1 MKLHLVDGTYE
12 LFRAFYGAPSS
23 INGSGQEV
31 GATRGILRTLLG
43 LIRDESATHIGCAFD
58 HQIES
63 FRNQL
68 FGGYKTGEGIDPA
81 FFAQFPL
88 AERATH
94 ALGIVVWPMIDFEAD
109 DALATAAAQWEDHPE
124 VTQVVICSPDKDLAQ
139 CVHSDRVV
147 MLDRRR
153 RILLDEAGVREKF
166 GIPPASI
173 PDYLALVGDAAD
185 GIPGIPR
192 WGPKTAGMLL
202 SRFGSIEAIPRDP
215 NFWGVDVRGKDA
227 LAESLNGRRDDAEL
241 YRTLAVLRRDVPLEE
256 TLEDLEWKGVRH
268 EEMQA
273 LCAEL
278 GESELLE
285 RVPRWR

>member
-12 LFRAFYGAPSS
+12 LFRSHYGAPSS
-23 INGSGQEV
+23 INRVGQEV
-31 GATRGILRTLLG
+31 GATRGLLRTLLG
-43 LIRDESATHIGCAFD
+43 LIRDENATHIGVAFD
-58 HQIES
+58 HVIES

-68 FGGYKTGEGIDPA
+68 FAGYKTGEGVDPA
-81 FFAQFPL
+81 LMAQFPL

-109 DALATAAAQWEDHPE
+109 DAIATAAVQWEDHPDIA
-124 VTQVVICSPDKDLAQ
+124 QVVICSPDKDMAQ
-139 CVHSDRVV
+139 CVRGDRVV

-153 RILLDEAGVREKF
+153 RILLDEGGVREKF
-166 GIPPASI
+166 GVAPASI

-192 WGPKTAGMLL
+192 WGPKTAGILL

-215 NFWGVDVRGKDA
+215 HFWGVEIRGRDV
-227 LAESLNGRRDDAEL
+227 LAESLNTRRADAEL
-241 YRTLAVLRRDVPLEE
+241 YRTLAVLRRDVPLTE
-256 TLEDLEWKGVRH
+256 TLEDLEWKGVRR
-268 EEMQA
+268 EEMTA
-273 LCAEL
+273 LCGEL

-285 RVPRWR
+285 RISRWR